1 MKNLTIKPV
10 RIIIFAKAPQAG
22 FAKTRL
28 IPALG
33 AEGAAT
39 LARQMLLHT
48 LHEAIA
54 ANIGCIELR
63 ATPAI
68 GDAAW
73 QGITLPLG
81 IEITKQGVGDLGA
94 RLAMASERSLARGES
109 VLLVGT
115 DCVDLSAGLLRDAA
129 QSLRDH
135 DAVIHCTI
143 DGGYALLGLKQFSPY
158 IFFNMPWSTDA
169 VASQTIA
176 RMGQLGWSVQI
187 GQMLHDVDEPR
198 DLNLPAYRK
207 WRILQMDEPVSY
219 RENYF

>member
-1 MKNLTIKPV
+1 
-10 RIIIFAKAPQAG
+10 
-22 FAKTRL
+22 
-28 IPALG
+28 
-33 AEGAAT
+33 
-39 LARQMLLHT
+39 MLLHT

-54 ANIGCIELR
+54 AKIGCIELC

-68 GDAAW
+68 SDAAW
-73 QGITLPLG
+73 QGITTPLG
-81 IEITKQGVGDLGA
+81 IEITEQGEGDLGA
-94 RLAMASERSLARGES
+94 RLALASERSLARGES

-115 DCVDLSAGLLRDAA
+115 DCMEMSAGLLRNAA

-135 DAVIHCTI
+135 DAVINCTI
-143 DGGYALLGLKQFSPY
+143 DGGYALLGLKQFSPF

-176 RMGQLGWSVQI
+176 RMDQLGWSVQV
-187 GQMLHDVDEPR
+187 GQMLHDVDEPQ